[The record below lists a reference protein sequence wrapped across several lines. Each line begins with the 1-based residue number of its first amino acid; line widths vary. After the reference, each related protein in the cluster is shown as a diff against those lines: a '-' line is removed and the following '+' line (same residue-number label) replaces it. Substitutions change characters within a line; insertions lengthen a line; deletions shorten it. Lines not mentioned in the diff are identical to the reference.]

1 MSRVVF
7 QLSAFGEEGA
17 TTPLVRL
24 VEPVDDQALDRT
36 FDCPADG
43 PVSAQALDADVN
55 AREGDRL
62 FQALAAHEQLGDQ
75 LAVALHSADRRF
87 PVYAEILPRSGADSL
102 PWEALRFPGDG
113 PYLALEDKYALAR
126 VVRTTAPPVPLYQLE
141 PPLRIMALLS
151 CLGLGA
157 AAELR
162 ELRAAALEAGP
173 GMARLLVVVSEE
185 ELATSLQAEVDAG
198 TAPEIAGVHLVPPD
212 HHDLVTLVGEFKP
225 HVLHLFCHGSTE
237 PVPHV
242 RLALKQDWASPTP
255 GIGLALEKEQFA
267 KFVWDTDGGPWLV
280 VLNCCEGAASSG
292 DGATSLARDLV
303 TKGVAP
309 AAVGMREPIR
319 SAVAST
325 LTQGLYGA
333 LLGELTTRTKAGA
346 TLSAPLDWAALT
358 VAARNRLVTE
368 LGAGLSP
375 TQARN
380 QGREWTLP
388 ALYLRWE
395 EFQLQLT
402 PARDDGAARVDPE
415 QARTWR
421 LEVAALQSLLAALP
435 PGQGA
440 AFRAGATERI
450 AELAALLGVTPEA
463 LAEPS

>member
-24 VEPVDDQALDRT
+24 VEPVDDLALDRT
-36 FDCPADG
+36 FDCPDDAAAD
-43 PVSAQALDADVN
+43 AADVN

-62 FQALAAHEQLGDQ
+62 YRALAAHEQLGDQ
-75 LAVALHSADRRF
+75 LAVALHSAERRF
-87 PVYAEILPRSGADSL
+87 PVYAEILPRSGADAL
-102 PWEALRFPGDG
+102 PWETLRFPGDG

-141 PPLRIMALLS
+141 PPLKILAVLS

-162 ELRAAALEAGP
+162 ELRAAALDAGP

-185 ELATSLQAEVDAG
+185 ELATGLQAEIDAG
-198 TAPEIAGVHLVPPD
+198 TAPEVAGVHLVPPD
-212 HHDLVTLVGEFKP
+212 HHDLVRLVNDFKP
-225 HVLHLFCHGSTE
+225 HVLHLFCHGSTV

-242 RLALKQDWASPTP
+242 QLALKQDWAAADP

-267 KFVWDTDGGPWLV
+267 KFTWDTDGGPWLV

-333 LLGELTTRTKAGA
+333 LLGELAARTKAGA
-346 TLSAPLDWAALT
+346 TQSAPLDWAALL
-358 VAARNRLVTE
+358 VAARNRLVSR
-368 LGAGLSP
+368 LGAGMTP
-375 TQARN
+375 AQARDQN
-380 QGREWTLP
+380 REWTLP

-395 EFQLQLT
+395 EFQLQLVA
-402 PARDDGAARVDPE
+402 PRDPGGAPRAGPE
-415 QARTWR
+415 QVRAWR

-435 PGQGA
+435 PGQGE
-440 AFRAGATERI
+440 AFRVGAAARI

-463 LAEPS
+463 LDESP